1 MSLSDRKMTFWEHID
16 ELRRCLIFSFIS
28 ILFFS
33 IVASFFSDNIR
44 EFLLEP
50 IKPYVENNIQLVWID
65 VLSPFFLYI
74 SISFF
79 TGLFLSVP
87 IIVYNVLNFISPAI
101 EKKKIVVFVFFL
113 VLSTMLF
120 FIGMAFT
127 YKALIPTSFGFLIG
141 FACNEEMI
149 ISFNQIVNQI
159 LLISFCIGMVFQM
172 PIISF
177 FLARLN
183 LISSELLSGNR
194 RYAIL
199 GAFILSAIITP
210 PDIVSQ
216 IILGLPIILL
226 YEICIII
233 ARLVGRN
240 DR

>member
-141 FACNEEMI
+141 FAGNEEMI

>member
-101 EKKKIVVFVFFL
+101 EKKKIAVFVFFL

-141 FACNEEMI
+141 FAGNEEMI

-183 LISSELLSGNR
+183 LISSEFLSSNR

>member
-141 FACNEEMI
+141 FAGNEEMI

-233 ARLVGRN
+233 ARLVGRH
-240 DR
+240 DK